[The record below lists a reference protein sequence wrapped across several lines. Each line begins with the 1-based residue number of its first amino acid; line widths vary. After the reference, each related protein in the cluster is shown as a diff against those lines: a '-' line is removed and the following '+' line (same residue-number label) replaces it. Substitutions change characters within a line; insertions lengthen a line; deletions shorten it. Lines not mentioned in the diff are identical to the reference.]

1 MLYHGFKSINDH
13 TVIPGII
20 EEIELEDNI
29 YYVSYNKVI
38 KSKPAGCDFDDIG
51 NTAIVNLY
59 YYNQK
64 SK

>member
-1 MLYHGFKSINDH
+1 MEYHGFKSFNEH

-20 EEIELEDNI
+20 KQIEKDDHS
-29 YYVSYNKVI
+29 YYVVYNKQI
-38 KSKPAGCDFDDIG
+38 ANKPSGCDFDDMG